1 MASVFHRTKQRRAER
16 APLTAHGNIN
26 LVPLV
31 DILTSILFFSLLTYT
46 GAAMA
51 ALTAFDLMLPPVVI
65 TTPEQAAR
73 IRSERDVLNLL
84 LAVRIDNNGL
94 LVEHSEEGGFRRQIA
109 GLGPESMEQLQA
121 LMTEIKQRYPQNNDV
136 LVVPSDEV
144 SYDNVVRVLERLRMA
159 RYRGIS
165 LGSRA
170 RVQQAQAQGGQ
181 PAAPSGAGR

>member
-51 ALTAFDLMLPPVVI
+51 ALTAFDLRLPPVVV
-65 TTPEQAAR
+65 TSPAEVRTDQQL
-73 IRSERDVLNLL
+73 LNLL
-84 LAVRIDNNGL
+84 LAVRVDNNAL
-94 LVEHSEEGGFRRQIA
+94 LVEHSEQGGFRQQIS
-109 GLGPESMEQLQA
+109 GLTEESLEQFRA
-121 LMTEIKQRYPQNNDV
+121 VMTQIKEQYPQNNDV
-136 LVVPSDEV
+136 LVVPSDDV
-144 SYDNVVRVLERLRMA
+144 SYENVVRVLERVRMA
-159 RYRGIS
+159 GYTGLS

-170 RVQQAQAQGGQ
+170 RAQQLDQQRQQQRAGNGGG
-181 PAAPSGAGR
+181 PRR